1 MILRAWYPIKPRR
14 FYNPVTNLIG
24 WHRMRTTGE
33 IRRDEGIATPQQ
45 KNSRYREIS
54 RPTRHFNPLR
64 VSRKLAA
71 SLPFKSQ
78 IIHTKKQK
86 KRTYMQKRAV
96 VVGGEERKARDLMQK
111 LSTIRKD
118 RDEKRGAKKEQK
130 RSEFRT
136 MMQGLKE
143 KRDNRD
149 KRETQEFWA
158 REGKKRKASDESG
171 GGGKRRK

>member
-1 MILRAWYPIKPRR
+1 
-14 FYNPVTNLIG
+14 
-24 WHRMRTTGE
+24 
-33 IRRDEGIATPQQ
+33 
-45 KNSRYREIS
+45 
-54 RPTRHFNPLR
+54 
-64 VSRKLAA
+64 
-71 SLPFKSQ
+71 
-78 IIHTKKQK
+78 
-86 KRTYMQKRAV
+86 MQKRAV

-149 KRETQEFWA
+149 KRETQEFWGA
-158 REGKKRKASDESG
+158 RRQEAQGLGRE
-171 GGGKRRK
+171 RRRREATQMSPPTWILRSTR